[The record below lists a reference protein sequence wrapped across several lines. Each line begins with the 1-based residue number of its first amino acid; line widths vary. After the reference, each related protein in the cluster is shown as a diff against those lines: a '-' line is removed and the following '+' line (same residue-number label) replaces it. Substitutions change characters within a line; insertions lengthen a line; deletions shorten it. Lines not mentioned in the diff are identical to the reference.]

1 MGDMSIER
9 RQVQLSHLLSH
20 LHLDHARTRL
30 NPFTPTAKMLNVI

>member
-20 LHLDHARTRL
+20 LHLDHART
-30 NPFTPTAKMLNVI
+30 TPTAKMLNVI